1 MRFELGLLKDKDE
14 GELTDAFNLLAPE
27 FGI

>member
-1 MRFELGLLKDKDE
+1 MTLDADFHIYHSPADEDKY
-14 GELTDAFNLLAPE
+14 LNLLAPE